1 LGGHEAPPPGTVPAK
16 PKKDDKP
23 QESTTARLLKAKRR
37 AKQRED
43 ED

>member
-1 LGGHEAPPPGTVPAK
+1 MVVAVISPPLK
-16 PKKDDKP
+16 PNQDGKP

-43 ED
+43 